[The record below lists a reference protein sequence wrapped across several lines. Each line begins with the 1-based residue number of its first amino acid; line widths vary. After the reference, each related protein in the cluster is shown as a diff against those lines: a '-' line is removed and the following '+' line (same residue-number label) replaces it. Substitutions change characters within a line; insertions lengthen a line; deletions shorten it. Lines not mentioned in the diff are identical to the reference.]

1 MSKWAERRKR
11 VEAESDYDP
20 LISIPMLEP
29 GTFNVVQARRR
40 ITSEFDSANSKN
52 ITIIDPYLLEGDIEI
67 VLDLFATQS
76 DRKITIITFLG
87 RVKQDEKM
95 SPEKVEAA
103 KIIQSIVADIERQ
116 GVFSSF
122 EIIKTDFNFH
132 DRFFMCTDQ
141 DKDGVVISSGGS
153 LSMLLTDYSG
163 LIRITNKTF
172 KRSLLQFI
180 ERAKKN
186 GSKLPDFIAEQ
197 S

>member
-29 GTFNVVQARRR
+29 GTFNLAQARRR

-52 ITIIDPYLLEGDIEI
+52 ITIIDPYLLEGDIDV
-67 VLDLFATQS
+67 VLDLFATQP
-76 DRKITIITFLG
+76 DRKITVITFLG

-116 GVFSSF
+116 GVFSLF

-132 DRFFMCTDQ
+132 DRFFVCTDQ

-180 ERAKKN
+180 EHSKKN
-186 GSKLPDFIAEQ
+186 GSTLPDFIAEQ

>member
-29 GTFNVVQARRR
+29 GTFNLVQAKRR
-40 ITSEFDSANSKN
+40 ITSAFDSTNSKN
-52 ITIIDPYLLEGDIEI
+52 ITIIDPYLLESDIDI
-67 VLDLFATQS
+67 VLDLFATQP
-76 DRKITIITFLG
+76 DRNITIITFMG
-87 RVKQDEKM
+87 RVKQGENI

-103 KIIQSIVADIERQ
+103 KIIQSIVIDLERK
-116 GVFSSF
+116 GVFNSLKV
-122 EIIKTDFNFH
+122 IKTNFNFH
-132 DRFFMCTDQ
+132 DRFFMCTDE

-180 ERAKKN
+180 EHSKNN
-186 GSKLPDFIAEQ
+186 GSTLPDFIVEQ

>member
-1 MSKWAERRKR
+1 MSKWTERRKR
-11 VEAESDYDP
+11 LGAESDYDP

-29 GTFNVVQARRR
+29 GTFNLVQARRR
-40 ITSEFDSANSKN
+40 ITSEFDSKNSKN
-52 ITIIDPYLLEGDIEI
+52 ITIIDPYLLESDIDV
-67 VLDLFATQS
+67 VLDLFATQP

-122 EIIKTDFNFH
+122 EIIKTGFNFH
-132 DRFFMCTDQ
+132 DRFFVCTDQ
-141 DKDGVVISSGGS
+141 DKDGIVISSGGS

-163 LIRITNKTF
+163 LIRITNKTY

-180 ERAKKN
+180 EYAKKN
-186 GSKLPDFIAEQ
+186 GSTLPDFIAEQ

>member
-1 MSKWAERRKR
+1 MSKWTERRKR
-11 VEAESDYDP
+11 LGAESDYDP

-29 GTFNVVQARRR
+29 GTFNLVQARRR
-40 ITSEFDSANSKN
+40 ITSEFDSKNSKN
-52 ITIIDPYLLEGDIEI
+52 ITIIDPYLLESDIDV
-67 VLDLFATQS
+67 VLDLFATQPH
-76 DRKITIITFLG
+76 RKITIITFLG

-103 KIIQSIVADIERQ
+103 KIIQSIVADIEIQ

-122 EIIKTDFNFH
+122 EIIKTGFNFH
-132 DRFFMCTDQ
+132 DRFFVCTDQ
-141 DKDGVVISSGGS
+141 DKDGIVISSGGS

-163 LIRITNKTF
+163 LIRITNKTY

-180 ERAKKN
+180 EYAKKN
-186 GSKLPDFIAEQ
+186 GSTLPDFIAEQ

>member
-11 VEAESDYDP
+11 VGAESDYDP

-29 GTFNVVQARRR
+29 GTFNLVQARRR
-40 ITSEFDSANSKN
+40 ITSEFDSTNSKN
-52 ITIIDPYLLEGDIEI
+52 ITIIDPYLLEGDIDV
-67 VLDLFATQS
+67 VLNLFATQP
-76 DRKITIITFLG
+76 DRNITVITFLG

-132 DRFFMCTDQ
+132 DRFFVCTDQ

-163 LIRITNKTF
+163 LIRITNKTY

-180 ERAKKN
+180 EYAKKN
-186 GSKLPDFIAEQ
+186 GSTLPNFIAEQ